1 MRVIDFITA
10 YVLLIF
16 SFHFFTNRFHDHL
29 RDNFHF
35 IVTLGV
41 AGTAYLAC
49 DDEPST
55 REEICAAA
63 LASGRFP
70 GLKMPKVGHDKS

>member
-1 MRVIDFITA
+1 M
-10 YVLLIF
+10 
-16 SFHFFTNRFHDHL
+16 
-29 RDNFHF
+29 
-35 IVTLGV
+35 

-49 DDEPST
+49 DDEPVT

-70 GLKMPKVGHDKS
+70 GLSMPQVRYKKSLPFIICL

>member
-1 MRVIDFITA
+1 MRIIDFITA
-10 YVLLIF
+10 YVLFIS
-16 SFHFFTNRFHDHL
+16 SFHSFTNRFHDHIC
-29 RDNFHF
+29 DNLYF
-35 IVTLGV
+35 IVTPGV

-49 DDEPST
+49 DDEPVT